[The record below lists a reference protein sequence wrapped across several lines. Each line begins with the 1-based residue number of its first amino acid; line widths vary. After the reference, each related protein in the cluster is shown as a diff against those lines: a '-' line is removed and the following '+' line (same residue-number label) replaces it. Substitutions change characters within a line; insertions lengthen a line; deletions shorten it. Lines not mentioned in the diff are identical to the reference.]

1 MPEIFEYE
9 WNTPAYKG
17 KTALPTGLY
26 IDGKW
31 VEGSSQSTIDVINP
45 TNGKVITKIAEGT
58 AKDVDLAVQA
68 AHKAFETTWG
78 LNAPGSER
86 GRLLYKLADLIEQHT
101 EEFAA
106 IEALDNGKAF
116 NWAKMADVG
125 LSLGIWRY
133 YAGWADKVQGD
144 TIETSADKLNYT
156 RHEPIGACG
165 LIVPWNFPLLIASW
179 KIAPALA
186 TGCTVIL
193 KPSEFTPLTALLLA
207 KLTAEAGFPAGVFNV
222 VNGYGHVVGQA
233 LSEHPTLEKIGFT
246 GSTLV
251 GRKLMEASAKS
262 NLKKLSLELGGKSP
276 NIIFDDADLDAA
288 VQWANHGI
296 FFNHGQ
302 VCAAGSRIFVH
313 AKIYDE
319 FLKKFT
325 EKTKELKVGDPFAPD
340 TFQGPQVSEVQF
352 NRVMGYIEAGKAAG
366 ATLHLGGH
374 RIGNEGY
381 FIAPTI
387 FTDTTPDMQIVREE
401 IFGPVAAIIKFEDDD
416 DIVAKANDS
425 VYGLAAAVFSKD
437 IKRALTTAHKLRA
450 GTVWVNCYNNL
461 APNVPFGGFKQSGF
475 GRDLGAHALENYTS
489 VKAVQVNLA

>member
-1 MPEIFEYE
+1 MPETFVYQ
-9 WNTPAYKG
+9 WDTPAYKG
-17 KTALPTGLY
+17 NTSLSTGLF

-31 VEGSSQSTIDVINP
+31 VDGSNNTTIDVINP
-45 TNGKVITKIAEGT
+45 ATGKVLTKIAEGT
-58 AKDVDLAVQA
+58 SKDVDIAVQA
-68 AHKAFETTWG
+68 AHKAFDTTWG
-78 LNAPGSER
+78 LNTPGSER
-86 GRLLYKLADLIEQHT
+86 GRLLYKLADLIEKHA

-106 IEALDNGKAF
+106 LEALDNGKAF

-133 YAGWADKVQGD
+133 YAGWADKVHGE
-144 TIETSADKLNYT
+144 TIETASNQLNYT

-179 KIAPALA
+179 KLAPALA

-207 KLTAEAGFPAGVFNV
+207 KLTTEAGFPAGVFNV
-222 VNGYGHVVGQA
+222 VNGYGSVVGQA

-251 GRKLMEASAKS
+251 GRKIMEAAAKS
-262 NLKKLSLELGGKSP
+262 NLKKISLELGGKSP

-319 FLKKFT
+319 FLRKFT

-340 TFQGPQVSEVQF
+340 TFQGPQVSEIQF
-352 NRVMGYIEAGKAAG
+352 NRVMNYIESGKAAG
-366 ATLHLGGH
+366 AKLHLGGH
-374 RIGNEGY
+374 RIGTEGY

-387 FTDTTPDMQIVREE
+387 FTDTTPDMKIVQEE

-416 DIVAKANDS
+416 DIVAKANDT
-425 VYGLAAAVFSKD
+425 VYGLAAAVFSTN

-475 GRDLGAHALENYTS
+475 GRDLGQHALDNYTN